1 MTKGQRIKQK
11 REELN
16 ISQTD
21 LANQVGVSKQ
31 TLYKYENDIVTNI
44 PSDVIERLS
53 FRLQCDPSYIMGWD
67 LPKEVDADPRDMEKA
82 YDLYERYRNAIPEV
96 QAAVETLLKSSRPGT

>member
-1 MTKGQRIKQK
+1 MTKGLRIRLK

-21 LANQVGVSKQ
+21 LAKRVNISKQ

-44 PSDVIERLS
+44 PSDKIEEIADALGVS
-53 FRLQCDPSYIMGWD
+53 PGYILGWESDEPSQVND
-67 LPKEVDADPRDMEKA
+67 LAREF
-82 YDLYERYRNAIPEV
+82 YSLYREASPEV
-96 QAAVETLLKSSRPGT
+96 QKAVDILLASSKPGK

>member
-1 MTKGQRIKQK
+1 MTKGRRIRLK

-21 LANQVGVSKQ
+21 FAKRVNISKQ

-44 PSDVIERLS
+44 PSDKIEEIADALGVS
-53 FRLQCDPSYIMGWD
+53 PGYILGWVSDDEEPSQVND
-67 LPKEVDADPRDMEKA
+67 LAQEF
-82 YDLYERYRNAIPEV
+82 YSLYKGASPEV
-96 QAAVETLLKSSRPGT
+96 QKAVDILLASSKPRK